1 VLHLRS
7 SAFGADFVAVL
18 PSLRKNVL
26 KRLTGMHFKLALAQM
41 APKLGDL
48 AANTKRHVEV
58 LEHARAAGAQLV
70 IFPELSLTG
79 YLLKDLTSE
88 LALDPSSASPLRQI
102 ATHPSGA
109 AVVVGFVEQA
119 KDFKFY
125 NSVAYLEGGTVR
137 HVHRK
142 VYLPTYGLFDEKR
155 FFAPGDVVRPFETRF
170 GKLGFLICE
179 DLWHFSTAYLLAHQG
194 ALMIVASLA
203 GPGRGVRGAEHLGS
217 ATSWELLARTVAQF
231 NTVYV
236 VLVNRVGF
244 EDGVNFF
251 GGSLVVDPYGNIVAR
266 GKMHDEDLVVAE
278 VDFDL
283 VRRARAQSPLLRD
296 EKIELT
302 LRELERIS
310 RERFGLLKS
319 GAPQKKTQESKAK
332 GQTILKRQKS
342 KSKTRKG

>member
-1 VLHLRS
+1 M
-7 SAFGADFVAVL
+7 
-18 PSLRKNVL
+18 K
-26 KRLTGMHFKLALAQM
+26 FKLALAQI

-48 AANTKRHVEV
+48 AANTKRHIEV
-58 LEHARAAGAQLV
+58 LKQAAKAGAQLV
-70 IFPELSLTG
+70 VFPELSLTG

-88 LALDPSSASPLRQI
+88 LALDPSCASPLRQI
-102 ATHPSGA
+102 AAYPSGA
-109 AVVVGFVEQA
+109 GAVVGFVEQA

-155 FFAPGDVVRPFETRF
+155 FFASGDVVRPVEARF

-194 ALMIVASLA
+194 ALMIVVSLA
-203 GPGRGVRGAEHLGS
+203 GPGRGVRGGEILGS

-236 VLVNRVGF
+236 VVVNRVGF

-251 GGSLVVDPYGNIVAR
+251 GGSLVVDPYGNVVAR
-266 GKMHDEDLVVAE
+266 GKMLDEDFVVAE

-283 VRRARAQSPLLRD
+283 VRRARAQAPLLRD

-310 RERFGLLKS
+310 GNDLSCRRGEFHRRKPKNHEPKPRPFSSAKS
-319 GAPQKKTQESKAK
+319 PKAK
-332 GQTILKRQKS
+332 PERDE
-342 KSKTRKG
+342 

>member
-1 VLHLRS
+1 MN
-7 SAFGADFVAVL
+7 F
-18 PSLRKNVL
+18 N
-26 KRLTGMHFKLALAQM
+26 LALAQI

-48 AANTKRHVEV
+48 AANTKRHVEA
-58 LEHARAAGAQLV
+58 LEQAAAGGAQLV
-70 IFPELSLTG
+70 VFPELSLSG

-88 LALDPSSASPLRQI
+88 VALDPWCASPLRQI
-102 ATHPSGA
+102 AAHPSGA
-109 AVVVGFVEQA
+109 AAVVGFVEQA

-155 FFAPGDVVRPFETRF
+155 FFASGDVIRPFETRF

-203 GPGRGVRGAEHLGS
+203 GPGRGVRGAELLGS

-236 VLVNRVGF
+236 VAVNRVGF

-266 GKMHDEDLVVAE
+266 GKTLDEDLVVAE
-278 VDFDL
+278 VDFEL
-283 VRRARAQSPLLRD
+283 VRRVRAQAPLLRD

-319 GAPQKKTQESKAK
+319 SAPQKKTQHSKAIV
-332 GQTILKRQKS
+332 QSILQGKK
-342 KSKTRKG
+342 KTRKR